1 MSWDHDRAA
10 EKKSELMSDLIKD
23 IELKGTNSSDAIA
36 VAKIIMD
43 EAIRVSPPEKE
54 EFVIE
59 YITMAPSGRRGGKS
73 TKAGNIALNMR
84 SLVDAVTNG
93 AFAVVS
99 SYQIPWLAP
108 FALILLWNSLW
119 RAAQVELS
127 ENDAALI
134 WTMWVHR
141 DRSNNEIAEV
151 DLLDRLNEHL
161 KKYSRTPV
169 TEKDLK
175 DSLKALEKIQSIKRS
190 RSNPNNWWLC
200 EWVKPAYR

>member
-10 EKKSELMSDLIKD
+10 ENKSELMSNLIKD
-23 IELKGTNSSDAIA
+23 IELKGTNSSDAQV
-36 VAKIIMD
+36 VAQIIMD
-43 EAIRVSPPEKE
+43 EAIRVSPPKIE

-59 YITMAPSGRRGGKS
+59 LITMSPSGRRGGKS
-73 TKAGNIALNMR
+73 TKAGNIVLNMR

-119 RAAQVELS
+119 RSAKVEFS

-141 DRSNNEIAEV
+141 DRSNNEIAEEG
-151 DLLDRLNEHL
+151 LLNKLNEHL
-161 KKYSRTPV
+161 KKYSRSPV
-169 TEKDLK
+169 TDKDLK
-175 DSLKALEKIQSIKRS
+175 DSLNALEEIKSIKRS
-190 RSNPNNWWLC
+190 RRNPNDWWLC
-200 EWVKPAYR
+200 EWVKPTYH